1 MIAMFWV
8 CVSMWV
14 TVIVPEMGTL
24 DRFGLGQN
32 KMMGSVWDTEFGIAE
47 KQPRE
52 CSDLFLSYDLMTS
65 KDQ

>member
-1 MIAMFWV
+1 MREREASRTIAMFWV

-47 KQPRE
+47 K
-52 CSDLFLSYDLMTS
+52 
-65 KDQ
+65 